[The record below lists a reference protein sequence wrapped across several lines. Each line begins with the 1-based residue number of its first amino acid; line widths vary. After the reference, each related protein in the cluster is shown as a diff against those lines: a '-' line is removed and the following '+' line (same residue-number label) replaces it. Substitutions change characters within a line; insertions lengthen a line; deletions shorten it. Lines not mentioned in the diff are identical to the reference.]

1 MSSKKME
8 EWNSYDLWQ
17 QGVGHYERLYV
28 YSCPAEKAI
37 CLCSDAE
44 TAKWIAERL
53 NLAAKLEN
61 EATIATVH
69 TTHTV
74 SSEDYTLV
82 NADGTPT
89 YTLPKIR
96 YKDKLR

>member
-1 MSSKKME
+1 MNKKME
-8 EWNSYDLWQ
+8 ELNSYSLWK

-28 YSCPAEKAI
+28 YSSSTEKSI

-82 NADGTPT
+82 NGDGTSR
-89 YTLPKIR
+89 I
-96 YKDKLR
+96 KDKLHQG